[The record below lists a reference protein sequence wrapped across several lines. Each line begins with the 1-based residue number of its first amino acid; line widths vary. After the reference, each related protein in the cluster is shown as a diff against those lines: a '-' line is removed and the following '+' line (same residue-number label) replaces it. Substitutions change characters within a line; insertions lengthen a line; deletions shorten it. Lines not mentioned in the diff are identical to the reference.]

1 MAAGFPVPA
10 DEAQVLGQN
19 PDVADAL
26 RTATEDLA
34 LAVSVYGR
42 RLPVLFRV
50 WNMPDLPHGEQ
61 GLEWIDALVSAALN
75 EAWVANAALV
85 KAIEKDPSVVW
96 RYPPAVQAA
105 LDQLGFTCPS
115 VEYQAAQEEIARVQA
130 KMSFLSQLGMVVGA
144 LDVMV
149 GLAGA
154 VPWVGAVLAIMGLVV
169 GGADLVE
176 EYLKEAEKEAAFKA
190 VLDPSR
196 ALAAEPDY
204 SGLLLGVV
212 FSLLDVKGVR
222 DALRATKFAADA
234 KFAEAAVRAVVS

>member
-1 MAAGFPVPA
+1 MWRRHFPFRPMRA
-10 DEAQVLGQN
+10 KVLA
-19 PDVADAL
+19 PELYVADAL

-85 KAIEKDPSVVW
+85 KAIEKDPSVRV
-96 RYPPAVQAA
+96 AVSAGGA
-105 LDQLGFTCPS
+105 GGVGPVGIYVPERGVSSRAGGDRPS
-115 VEYQAAQEEIARVQA
+115 TGEDAE
-130 KMSFLSQLGMVVGA
+130 FWSQLGMVVGA

-222 DALRATKFAADA
+222 ETRRGVRRSSLQMRSSRRLR
-234 KFAEAAVRAVVS
+234 